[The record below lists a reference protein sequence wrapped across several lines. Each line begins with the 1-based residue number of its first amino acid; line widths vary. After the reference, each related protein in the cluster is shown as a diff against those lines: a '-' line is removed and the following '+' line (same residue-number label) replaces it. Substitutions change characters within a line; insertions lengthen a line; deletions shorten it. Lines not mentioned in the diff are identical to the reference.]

1 MRPYSEAEIR
11 VEKGP
16 GSDANCREN
25 PWGKGA
31 EIRVEDGPGS
41 DANCR
46 SLLGVK
52 ETKLESRMDLGL
64 MLIVEAS

>member
-1 MRPYSEAEIR
+1 MMKKKVKKMKSR
-11 VEKGP
+11 
-16 GSDANCREN
+16 
-25 PWGKGA
+25 KGA